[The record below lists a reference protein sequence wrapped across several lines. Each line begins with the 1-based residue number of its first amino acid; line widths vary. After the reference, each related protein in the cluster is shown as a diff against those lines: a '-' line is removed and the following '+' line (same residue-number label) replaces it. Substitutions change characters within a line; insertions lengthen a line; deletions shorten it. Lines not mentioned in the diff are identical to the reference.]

1 MYKVLACINW
11 VVYALGCESTTF
23 RFIGSHEK
31 KFGSP
36 PTYGVVVVGLIT
48 SSN

>member
-1 MYKVLACINW
+1 MYKDLACIKW

-23 RFIGSHEK
+23 RFIGSHDK
-31 KFGSP
+31 KIGSP
-36 PTYGVVVVGLIT
+36 PSYGVIVVGIIT